1 MIRKATFHRHLL
13 AAAALSIA
21 LPGAAMAA
29 NCPAGYP
36 SEPIK
41 MQVGYS
47 AGGGT
52 DTVSR
57 QFAASL
63 EELTGWT
70 VVVENKPGAT
80 GGVMATGLMNM
91 PGDGLHI
98 GAGTSTTLAINPY
111 KNPDTKYTYED
122 FKYVGSGMLLN
133 YGLVATS
140 DKPYKNLDEF
150 IAFAKEKGRATVST
164 GSVAYEIAVNRIAK
178 HYGVDLVPIPSRGS
192 ANALKDALGGHVDAT
207 VQGTAHVPQIRAGKM
222 VQLATLTSQRASYA
236 PDTKTLTESGLDL
249 AIDGHVIFFLPKS
262 TPDDIHTCL
271 AELLNEAIGTDS
283 YNALMTKL
291 DTEAGNLGK
300 DGTVTFLEQAS
311 AFYKE
316 ALAK

>member
-1 MIRKATFHRHLL
+1 MSRSTRIQGYLMAAAVVVALPSAAL
-13 AAAALSIA
+13 AAE
-21 LPGAAMAA
+21 
-29 NCPAGYP
+29 CPAGYP

-52 DTVSR
+52 DIVSR
-57 QFAASL
+57 QFASSM

-70 VVVENKPGAT
+70 VVVENKPGAS

-91 PGDGLHI
+91 GGDGLHI

-111 KNPDTKYTYED
+111 QNPDTKYSYED
-122 FKYVGSGMLLN
+122 FKYIGTGMLLN

-140 DKPYKNLDEF
+140 DKPYKTLEEF
-150 IAFAKEKGRATVST
+150 IAFVRDKGRATVST
-164 GSVAYEIAVNRIAK
+164 GSVAYEIAVKRIAA
-178 HYGVDLVPIPSRGS
+178 HYGVNLVPVPSRGS

-222 VQLATLTSQRASYA
+222 TQLATLTSQRASYA
-236 PDTKTLTESGLDL
+236 PDTKTLMESGLDL
-249 AIDGHVIFFLPKS
+249 AIDGHVIYFLPKD
-262 TPDDIHTCL
+262 TPADIHNCL
-271 AELLNEAIGTDS
+271 AELLTEAVKTDS
-283 YNALMTKL
+283 YRALMTKL
-291 DTEAGNLGK
+291 DTDDGNLGK
-300 DGTVTFLEQAS
+300 DGTVTFLEKAS
-311 AFYKE
+311 AFYKD

>member
-1 MIRKATFHRHLL
+1 MIQKSALHRSILAGVLL
-13 AAAALSIA
+13 VS
-21 LPGAAMAA
+21 LPVGAMAA

-36 SEPIK
+36 SGPIK

-52 DTVSR
+52 DIVSR
-57 QFAASL
+57 QYAASL

-70 VVVENKPGAT
+70 VVVENKAGAT
-80 GGVMATGLMNM
+80 GGVMATGLMHM

-111 KNPDTKYTYED
+111 QNPDTKYSYED
-122 FKYVGSGMLLN
+122 FKYIGSGMLLN

-140 DKPYKNLDEF
+140 DKPYKNLEEF
-150 IAFAKEKGRATVST
+150 VAFAKEKGRATVST
-164 GSVAYEIAVNRIAK
+164 GSVAYEIAVKHIAE
-178 HYGVDLVPIPSRGS
+178 HYGIELTAIPSKGS

-222 VQLATLTSQRASYA
+222 TQLATLTTKRASYA
-236 PDTKTLTESGLDL
+236 PDTKTLIENGLDL

-271 AELLNEAIGTDS
+271 AELLDEAIKTKS
-283 YNALMTKL
+283 YDGLMTKL
-291 DTEAGNLGK
+291 DTEAANLGK
-300 DGTVTFLEQAS
+300 DGTMTFLAK
-311 AFYKE
+311 AATFYKA